1 MNTRWLIFTALGL
14 CLTGGLIAA
23 IFAPSIEAALTLP
36 EVPTLP
42 TLHTNTPVSRP
53 AMPPAT
59 LTPAIPSPV
68 SNNVNILA
76 RDTFQRPDQA
86 FWGTA
91 SDGRVWVGDANTVN
105 AFSIVQH
112 AGQVDQQQG
121 IFNAILGPTTTDAEV
136 VISASINHLNPNSVN
151 VGTVLRWT
159 DNNNWYKA
167 FINGTELVILKRFQ
181 GSTIQLGAIPFSAQ
195 SGQSYTLRF
204 RALGATLFAR
214 VWRSNDP
221 EPTAWMLTCTDT
233 GTLLLSGSGGLRL
246 AVQTD
251 TVVRVTSF
259 LETSVT
265 GMI

>member
-1 MNTRWLIFTALGL
+1 MNTRWLILITLGI
-14 CLTGGLIAA
+14 CLTGGLTAG
-23 IFAPSIEAALTLP
+23 IFAPSIEAALTLRG
-36 EVPTLP
+36 VNTV
-42 TLHTNTPVSRP
+42 HTITPARKP
-53 AMPPAT
+53 AIPPAT
-59 LTPAIPSPV
+59 PIPTMPSPV
-68 SNNVNILA
+68 SNNVHILA

-91 SDGRVWVGDANTVN
+91 SDGRVWVGDANTID

-121 IFNAILGPTTTDAEV
+121 TFNAILGPTTTDAEV
-136 VISASINHLNPNSVN
+136 VFSASINHLNPNSVN
-151 VGTVLRWT
+151 VGAVLRWT
-159 DNNNWYKA
+159 DSNNWYKA
-167 FINGTELVILKRFQ
+167 FFNGTELVILKRIQ
-181 GSTIQLGAIPFSAQ
+181 GSTIRLGAIPFNAQ
-195 SGQSYTLRF
+195 GGMSYTLRF

-221 EPTAWMLTCTDT
+221 EPTRWMLTCTDT
-233 GTLLLSGSGGLRL
+233 GTLPLSGSAGLRV

-259 LETSVT
+259 LETSVA

>member
-1 MNTRWLIFTALGL
+1 M
-14 CLTGGLIAA
+14 
-23 IFAPSIEAALTLP
+23 
-36 EVPTLP
+36 
-42 TLHTNTPVSRP
+42 
-53 AMPPAT
+53 
-59 LTPAIPSPV
+59 PSPV
-68 SNNVNILA
+68 ANNVNILA
-76 RDTFQRPDQA
+76 RDSFQRPDQT

-91 SDGRVWVGDANTVN
+91 SDGRVWVGDANTID

-112 AGQVDQQQG
+112 AGQVDNQQG

-136 VISASINHLNPNSVN
+136 VFSASINHLNPNSVN
-151 VGTVLRWT
+151 VGSVLRWT
-159 DNNNWYKA
+159 DNNNWYKT
-167 FINGTELVILKRFQ
+167 FINGTELVILKRIQ

-195 SGQSYTLRF
+195 SGESYTLRF

-233 GTLLLSGSGGLRL
+233 GTLLLSGSAGLRV

-251 TVVRVTSF
+251 TVLRVTSF

>member
-1 MNTRWLIFTALGL
+1 MNTRLLIFTTLGI
-14 CLTGGLIAA
+14 CLIGGLIAA

-36 EVPTLP
+36 GVNTR
-42 TLHTNTPVSRP
+42 HTITPVRRP
-53 AMPPAT
+53 AMPTAT
-59 LTPAIPSPV
+59 PIPTMPSPI

-91 SDGRVWVGDANTVN
+91 SDGRVWAGDANTIN

-136 VISASINHLNPNSVN
+136 VFSASINQINPNSVN
-151 VGTVLRWT
+151 IGAVLRWT

-167 FINGTELVILKRFQ
+167 FINGTELVILKRIQ

-221 EPTAWMLTCTDT
+221 EPTGWMLTCTDT
-233 GTLLLSGSGGLRL
+233 GTLLLTGSGGLRVAL
-246 AVQTD
+246 QID
-251 TVVRVTSF
+251 TIVRVTSF